1 MNTIAKNIILLTELN
16 ILMIILSEKILKKSE
31 IRAKWDKKFDVAK
44 EAKEQFLKLKI
55 AQ

>member
-1 MNTIAKNIILLTELN
+1 MKYFDDYTLREV
-16 ILMIILSEKILKKSE
+16 LKKSE

>member
-16 ILMIILSEKILKKSE
+16 NFDDYTLREVLKKSE